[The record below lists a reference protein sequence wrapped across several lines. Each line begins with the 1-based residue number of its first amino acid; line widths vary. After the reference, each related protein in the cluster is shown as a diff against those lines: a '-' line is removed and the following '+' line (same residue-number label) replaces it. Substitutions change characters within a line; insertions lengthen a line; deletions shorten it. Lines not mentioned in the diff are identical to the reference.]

1 MNQDNPYEMFADEY
15 ESWFTENNHLFMS
28 EAEAIRSLL
37 PEFEKGIEIGVGTGL
52 FANALGIKEGVEPSS
67 AMRAKAAARG
77 ITVFNAEVEKL
88 PFDDS
93 TYDLA
98 LMVTVDC
105 FLQDLHLAFKEVH
118 RVLKKKGSLVI
129 AFLDNASPLGKVY
142 DSKKDSN
149 PFYASAKF
157 HTADQIIGILKQSK
171 FSVAKTC
178 QTVFDLE
185 NKKQHILPG
194 TGKGVFVVI
203 LANKL

>member
-1 MNQDNPYEMFADEY
+1 MNQDNPYEMLADEY
-15 ESWFTENNHLFMS
+15 ESWFTENQHLFMS
-28 EAEAIRSLL
+28 EVKAIRRLL
-37 PEFEKGIEIGVGTGL
+37 PEFEEGIEIGVGTGL

-67 AMRAKAAARG
+67 AMRVKAAARG
-77 ITVFNAEVEKL
+77 ITVYDAEIENL

-105 FLQDLHLAFKEVH
+105 FLQDLNLAFNEIH
-118 RVLKKKGSLVI
+118 RILKTKGSLVI
-129 AFLDNASPLGKVY
+129 AFLDIASPLGKVY

-149 PFYASAKF
+149 PFYASANF
-157 HTADQIIGILKQSK
+157 HTADQIISILQQSQ
-171 FSVAKTC
+171 FSVVEKC

-185 NKKQHILPG
+185 NKKQPVLSG

-203 LANKL
+203 LASKN